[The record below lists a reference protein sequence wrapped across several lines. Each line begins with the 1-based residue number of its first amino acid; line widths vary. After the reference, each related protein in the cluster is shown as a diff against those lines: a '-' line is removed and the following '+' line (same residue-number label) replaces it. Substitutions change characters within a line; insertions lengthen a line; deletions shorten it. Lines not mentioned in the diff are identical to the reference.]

1 MLNYLFIVR
10 TGSGDDGLIGGDD
23 ERTLGGSGTI
33 EHGLHHLLEG
43 IHQRALGAILGGCE
57 TCWFRKF
64 SPPFKLTDIDLC
76 TTITNVSVLFSVLT
90 RLVCLCNI
98 PPSCKQVR

>member
-1 MLNYLFIVR
+1 MVSLGVMMSAPLAVAAPLNMA
-10 TGSGDDGLIGGDD
+10 S
-23 ERTLGGSGTI
+23 TI
-33 EHGLHHLLEG
+33 CLKVSTSAPSVTYSAVAKLVG
-43 IHQRALGAILGGCE
+43 
-57 TCWFRKF
+57 FRKF